1 MEAAL
6 IRKWCPPDLDLASGT
21 WSRPARFFMPPGATC
36 RTDSGQGGSG
46 RITDWGR
53 LLPGEAHRGSAGT
66 DPPRVSEGGR
76 ARPGRAPTPSRP
88 QSRPPGQRKPP
99 ALVVPV
105 APAHQMQLASVPH
118 GQDTLGFGEQES
130 QLGKTAALVQ
140 ARVEV
145 AFHSDFESGKELGL
159 P

>member
-1 MEAAL
+1 
-6 IRKWCPPDLDLASGT
+6 
-21 WSRPARFFMPPGATC
+21 
-36 RTDSGQGGSG
+36 
-46 RITDWGR
+46 
-53 LLPGEAHRGSAGT
+53 
-66 DPPRVSEGGR
+66 
-76 ARPGRAPTPSRP
+76 
-88 QSRPPGQRKPP
+88 
-99 ALVVPV
+99 
-105 APAHQMQLASVPH
+105 MQLASVPH